1 MSDEF
6 SYSAAEK
13 TAGVIRSKIGKR
25 APSIGII
32 LGSGL
37 GGLADRIEDATR
49 ISYGDIPGFPVP
61 RALGHSGTLLVGR
74 LAGKEVLA
82 MAGRF
87 HVYEGHPPALSGFPV
102 RVMHALGVR
111 TLFVSNAA
119 GGVNQKFQA
128 GDLMVINDHLNLM
141 WTNPLIG
148 AQQPGEERFTDMS
161 QAYDPA
167 LREKLKAAAA
177 KTGVELREGVY
188 AALFGPSYETP
199 AEVRMLRGL
208 GADAVGMSTVPEVL
222 VARAL
227 GIRVAGISAI
237 TNAASG
243 VTAAA
248 VSHAEVL
255 DVGRQIAAKFEALV
269 TEFVSLLD

>member
-1 MSDEF
+1 MNDY
-6 SYSAAEK
+6 SYASAEK
-13 TAGVIRSKIGKR
+13 SAEVIRSKIGNR
-25 APSIGII
+25 LPSVGIV

-37 GGLADRIEDATR
+37 GGLADKIENAVK
-49 ISYGDIPGFPVP
+49 IAYGDIPGFPVP
-61 RALGHSGTLLVGR
+61 KALGHAGTLVCGT
-74 LAGKEVLA
+74 LAGKKVVA

-87 HVYEGHPPALSGFPV
+87 HIYEGHPPALSGFPV
-102 RVMHALGVR
+102 RVMHALGVK

-119 GGVNQKFQA
+119 GGVNEKFLA
-128 GDLMVINDHLNLM
+128 GDLMIISDHLNLM
-141 WTNPLIG
+141 WTNPLVG
-148 AQQPGEERFTDMS
+148 EQQPGEERFTDMS
-161 QAYDPA
+161 EAYNASLRA
-167 LREKLKAAAA
+167 LLRSAAK
-177 KTGVELREGVY
+177 KTGVEMREGVY

-222 VARAL
+222 VARSL

-243 VTAAA
+243 VTSVP

-255 DVGRQIAAKFEALV
+255 AVGRQIAAKFESLV

>member
-13 TAGVIRSKIGKR
+13 TAGLIRSKIGKR
-25 APSIGII
+25 APSIGVI

-49 ISYGDIPGFPVP
+49 IPYSDIPGFPVP
-61 RALGHSGTLLVGR
+61 RALGHSGTLLVGK

-119 GGVNQKFQA
+119 GGVNQEFQA
-128 GDLMVINDHLNLM
+128 GDLMVISDHLNLM

-167 LREKLKAAAA
+167 LREKLKAVAA

-243 VTAAA
+243 VTGAA

-255 DVGRQIAAKFEALV
+255 DVGRQIAAKFEGLV

>member
-1 MSDEF
+1 MND
-6 SYSAAEK
+6 YSFASAEISAK
-13 TAGVIRSKIGKR
+13 AIKARIGKR
-25 APSIGII
+25 SPVVGII

-37 GGLADRIEDATR
+37 GGLANQIEDAEK
-49 ISYGDIPGFPVP
+49 ISYSDIPGFPVP
-61 RALGHSGTLLVGR
+61 KALGHSGTLVCGR
-74 LAGKEVLA
+74 LGGKEVIA

-87 HVYEGHPPALSGFPV
+87 HTYEGHSPVISGFPV
-102 RVMHALGVR
+102 RVMHALGVK

-119 GGVNQKFQA
+119 GGVNEKFRA
-128 GDLMVINDHLNLM
+128 GDLMIISDHLNLM

-148 AQQPGEERFTDMS
+148 EQQPGEERFTDMS
-161 QAYDPA
+161 EAYSEP
-167 LREKLKAAAA
+167 LRKLLRTAAK
-177 KTGVELREGVY
+177 KTGVDLQEGVY
-188 AALFGPSYETP
+188 AALLGPSYETP
-199 AEVRMLRGL
+199 SEVKMLRGL

-222 VARAL
+222 VARAR

-243 VTAAA
+243 VTSTP

-255 DVGRQIAAKFEALV
+255 DVGRQIATKFESLV

>member
-1 MSDEF
+1 MNDY
-6 SYSAAEK
+6 SYASAEK
-13 TAGVIRSKIGKR
+13 SAEVIRSKIGNR
-25 APSIGII
+25 LPSVGIV

-37 GGLADRIEDATR
+37 GGLADKIENAVK
-49 ISYGDIPGFPVP
+49 IAYGDIPGFPVP
-61 RALGHSGTLLVGR
+61 KALGHAGTLVCGT
-74 LAGKEVLA
+74 LAGKKVVA

-87 HVYEGHPPALSGFPV
+87 HIYEGHPPALSGFPV
-102 RVMHALGVR
+102 RVMHALGVK

-119 GGVNQKFQA
+119 GGVNEKFLA
-128 GDLMVINDHLNLM
+128 GDLMIISDHLNLM
-141 WTNPLIG
+141 WTNPLVG
-148 AQQPGEERFTDMS
+148 EQQPGEERFTDMS
-161 QAYDPA
+161 EAYNASLRA
-167 LREKLKAAAA
+167 LLRSAAK
-177 KTGVELREGVY
+177 KTGVEMREGVY

-243 VTAAA
+243 VTSVP

-255 DVGRQIAAKFEALV
+255 AVGRQIAAKFESLV